1 MFRGQK
7 LRFNERFQATSIF
20 HYGRL
25 PLLTIEAYKNRV
37 FLHKRPLSAL
47 HPKLMSRSDVYR
59 YFENQF
65 RFKSRHFLWQHN
77 SYFKQCARGF
87 GEPAFHAAW
96 QQVFE
101 DFKPKECLE
110 IGVYRG
116 QTISLWSLLSKK
128 LGFECSVYGITPLTA
143 MGDSVSQYLEI
154 DFAADIQLNFDKFK
168 LGSANILN
176 RSSTSKEAS
185 EFISSGNWN
194 LVYIDGSHDYQDVL
208 SDYRNSISGLAPNG
222 IVVLDDSSLFL
233 DQIKDYKAF
242 QGHPGPSNICMKY
255 ALNEL
260 EHFLSVGHLNFFRR
274 N

>member
-1 MFRGQK
+1 
-7 LRFNERFQATSIF
+7 
-20 HYGRL
+20 
-25 PLLTIEAYKNRV
+25 
-37 FLHKRPLSAL
+37 
-47 HPKLMSRSDVYR
+47 
-59 YFENQF
+59 
-65 RFKSRHFLWQHN
+65 
-77 SYFKQCARGF
+77 
-87 GEPAFHAAW
+87 
-96 QQVFE
+96 
-101 DFKPKECLE
+101 
-110 IGVYRG
+110 
-116 QTISLWSLLSKK
+116 
-128 LGFECSVYGITPLTA
+128 